1 MIDTLEIR
9 STAGCEIR
17 TDAGRPPSIVGY
29 AAVFDQ
35 PSVDLGGFTETVRR
49 GAFTATLAAGT
60 DVVALAS
67 HDPSRP
73 LGRRSTGTLD
83 VAEDARGLAVTITPP
98 ATSAGR
104 DAIEE
109 VRSGLVA
116 GMSFRF
122 RVRPNGERW
131 TFAGTA
137 GGPFADHRE
146 LIDVDLVEVGP
157 TVLPAYPD
165 TTAAVRWQAAAV
177 SGLAEFPE
185 IQIEHL
191 QPLRRL
197 HDLGRRA

>member
-1 MIDTLEIR
+1 MASR
-9 STAGCEIR
+9 SAWR
-17 TDAGRPPSIVGY
+17 SK
-29 AAVFDQ
+29 
-35 PSVDLGGFTETVRR
+35 R
-49 GAFTATLAAGT
+49 GSCSAE
-60 DVVALAS
+60 
-67 HDPSRP
+67 
-73 LGRRSTGTLD
+73 STGTLD

-131 TFAGTA
+131 TFAGT
-137 GGPFADHRE
+137 GGGADHRE

-165 TTAAVRWQAAAV
+165 TTAAVRSQAAAV

-185 IQIEHL
+185 IEIEHL
-191 QPLRRL
+191 QHHR
-197 HDLGRRA
+197 